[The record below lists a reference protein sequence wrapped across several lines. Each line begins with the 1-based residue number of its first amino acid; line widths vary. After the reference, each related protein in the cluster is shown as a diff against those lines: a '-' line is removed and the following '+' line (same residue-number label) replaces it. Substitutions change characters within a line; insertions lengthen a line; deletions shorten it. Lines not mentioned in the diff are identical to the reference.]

1 MRTIRPFAAALPAAA
16 LLALAACSTGATGA
30 DDEDAAGDENATVDV
45 LASFYPL
52 LYVVEEV
59 GGDRVSVEDLT
70 PPGADPHSL
79 ELSPA
84 QVAELERTDL
94 VVHVPGLQAATDEAL
109 DVTDPAAVLDA
120 GAAAGVAPEDL
131 ARDPHFWLD
140 PTLVAELAGGVA
152 DQLAELDPAHADEFE
167 LRAEELMGD
176 LADLDAEYASR
187 LAPCAG
193 ATLVTSHEAFGY
205 LADRYGLEQ
214 VGIGGIDPEVEPSPA
229 RLREVGEIARAEGV
243 RTLFFEIVAGPDVTD
258 ALAGDLGVGT
268 DVLDPVESQADAGAD
283 YLDVMGQNLNAL
295 TRGLACEG

>member
-1 MRTIRPFAAALPAAA
+1 PEPPHIPDNAPAHPPSPEVPLVLTPSPRPFA
-16 LLALAACSTGATGA
+16 
-30 DDEDAAGDENATVDV
+30 
-45 LASFYPL
+45 
-52 LYVVEEV
+52 
-59 GGDRVSVEDLT
+59 
-70 PPGADPHSL
+70 
-79 ELSPA
+79 
-84 QVAELERTDL
+84 
-94 VVHVPGLQAATDEAL
+94 
-109 DVTDPAAVLDA
+109 A

>member
-70 PPGADPHSL
+70 PPDADPHSL

-120 GAAAGVAPEDL
+120 GAAAGGAPEDL
-131 ARDPHFWLD
+131 ARDPHF
-140 PTLVAELAGGVA
+140 
-152 DQLAELDPAHADEFE
+152 
-167 LRAEELMGD
+167 
-176 LADLDAEYASR
+176 
-187 LAPCAG
+187 C
-193 ATLVTSHEAFGY
+193 
-205 LADRYGLEQ
+205 
-214 VGIGGIDPEVEPSPA
+214 
-229 RLREVGEIARAEGV
+229 
-243 RTLFFEIVAGPDVTD
+243 
-258 ALAGDLGVGT
+258 
-268 DVLDPVESQADAGAD
+268 
-283 YLDVMGQNLNAL
+283 
-295 TRGLACEG
+295 